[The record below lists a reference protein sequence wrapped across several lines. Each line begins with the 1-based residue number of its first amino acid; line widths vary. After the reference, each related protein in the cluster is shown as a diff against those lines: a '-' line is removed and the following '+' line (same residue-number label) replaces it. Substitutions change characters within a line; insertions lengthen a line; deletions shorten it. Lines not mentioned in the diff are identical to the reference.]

1 MECFRQIFRCLKAPF
16 ARNQGKIIDIGPPT
30 NFRKEELPACFSDAE
45 SVLSP
50 NQNQTE
56 RPILTSQPQHAD
68 VSEQPRNNDREG
80 RDDDRGNS
88 SSAVRQGKDS
98 GPSSED
104 ERPTLKA
111 RLGDRMKRSRWFK
124 STPATNPE
132 KAVTSE
138 EDLFVATEEKP
149 KESAAGF

>member
-1 MECFRQIFRCLKAPF
+1 MECFRLIFRCLKAPF
-16 ARNQGKIIDIGPPT
+16 ARNQGKIIEIGPPT

-50 NQNQTE
+50 TQNQTE

-68 VSEQPRNNDREG
+68 VSEQPRNNDGEG
-80 RDDDRGNS
+80 RDNDRGDS
-88 SSAVRQGKDS
+88 SSAIRQGEDS
-98 GPSSED
+98 GPCQEN

-111 RLGDRMKRSRWFK
+111 RLRDRMKRSRWFK
-124 STPATNPE
+124 STPTTSPE

-138 EDLFVATEEKP
+138 MDLFVTTEENP
-149 KESAAGF
+149 KEI